1 MSEYYNVETHKIE
14 TIHQLRHSFPDK
26 SLPDGRDYPEL
37 GRRLIHTPPKP
48 EPLENHYISLGPV
61 VEIDGRYEYTYIQ
74 NELTPSEPE
83 VPQSV
88 SRFQARMALHH
99 FGMFEEAESFCTS
112 EAAPLEVKEAW
123 VSAQEFRRNSPT
135 ILSLKDSPLALTDE
149 QLDEMFS
156 FAGTVEA

>member
-14 TIHQLRHSFPDK
+14 TIHQLRQSFPDK

-48 EPLENHYISLGPV
+48 EPLENHYITLGPV

-74 NELTPSEPE
+74 KELTPSEPG

>member
-1 MSEYYNVETHKIE
+1 MNYIEIASEKIVG
-14 TIHQLRHSFPDK
+14 IDDVRRAHPKL

-37 GRRLIHTPPKP
+37 GFRLIHPTEQP
-48 EPLENHYISLGPV
+48 EALPNHYVAADNPV
-61 VEIDGRYEYTYIQ
+61 LIDGKYYEAWRQ
-74 NELTPSEPE
+74 VELTPPQPE
-83 VPQSV
+83 VPQAV